1 MGNDVNEDLASRR
14 AFLRAGVGL
23 SAAAIAVPAQAAEP
37 AGGVFDAGFDRAMS
51 DPASA
56 RAALVGLY
64 DVDRSIANFDAA
76 YYGAM
81 PRAVHAAYLDRT
93 GWVNRRNSLFLRG
106 AIADSP
112 RDTLLDRSR
121 TAVAGLIGAS
131 MEEVALCNGGTEAL
145 YALITNYRLLT
156 PGDAVILADIDYD
169 EMQHAMEYLRESR
182 DVEVVRLTI
191 PEPSTAANILSAY
204 AKVLRDTP
212 RAKLLLLTHLSNRNG
227 LIPPVREI
235 VAMARARGVDVILDS
250 AQTVGQLP
258 FRVDDVGADFI
269 GFSLHKWVAAPL
281 GTGAVYIRKRRLAD
295 IAPYMGN
302 RIRDPGDVRARIL
315 TGTINYAAH
324 LTIPTAIDLHRR
336 IGPARKL
343 AHLAALSDDWMDRV
357 RDVPG
362 LRIMVP
368 DESGRYAAISA
379 FRPANVRSWEDAQR
393 FQARMLQNHRVLVVA
408 KRGLASGPVM
418 RITPALFN
426 TPAELDA
433 LVRAIRIEAV
443 A

>member
-1 MGNDVNEDLASRR
+1 MNEGQASRR
-14 AFLRAGVGL
+14 DLLRAGVGL
-23 SAAAIAVPAQAAEP
+23 SAAAVAAPAQAAQRGSSDP
-37 AGGVFDAGFDRAMS
+37 DMGLDRALTS
-51 DPASA
+51 
-56 RAALVGLY
+56 RALAGLY

-81 PRAVHAAYLDRT
+81 PRAVHAAYLERT
-93 GWVNRRNSLFLRG
+93 EWVNRRNSLFLRG

-112 RDTLLDRSR
+112 RDALLDRSR
-121 TAVAGLIGAS
+121 AAVADLIGAS
-131 MEEVALCNGGTEAL
+131 MKEVALCNGGTEAL
-145 YALITNYRLLT
+145 YALITNYRLLK

-169 EMQHAMEYLRESR
+169 EMQHAMGYLRESR
-182 DVEVVRLTI
+182 GVEVVRLSI

-204 AKVLRDTP
+204 DKALRNTP

-235 VAMARARGVDVILDS
+235 VAMAKARGVDVILDS

-258 FRVDDVGADFI
+258 FRVEDIGADFI

-281 GTGAVYIRKRRLAD
+281 GTGAIYIRKGRLAD

-324 LTIPTAIDLHRR
+324 LTIPTAIEPHRR
-336 IGPARKL
+336 IGPTRKL
-343 AHLAALSDDWMDRV
+343 AHLTSMSDYWMDRV
-357 RDVPG
+357 RGVPG

-368 DESGRYAAISA
+368 GEPGRYAAISA
-379 FRPANVRSWEDAQR
+379 FRPANVTSWEDAQA
-393 FQARMLQNHRVLVVA
+393 FQARMLRKHRVLVVA
-408 KRGLASGPVM
+408 KRGLSSGPVM
-418 RITPALFN
+418 RVTPALFN
-426 TPAELDA
+426 TQAELDA